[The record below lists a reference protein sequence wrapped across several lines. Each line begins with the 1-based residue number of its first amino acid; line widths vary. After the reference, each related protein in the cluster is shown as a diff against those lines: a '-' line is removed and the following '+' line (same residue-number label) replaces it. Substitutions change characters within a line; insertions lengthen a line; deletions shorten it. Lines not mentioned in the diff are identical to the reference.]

1 MKRILFISLSFI
13 IYTLSFNTSAHAESA
28 KSILDKAAAMVSNTS
43 GVQAQFQMISKQFG
57 STSGTISIK
66 GTKFHASTPHAI
78 IWFDGKTQ
86 WTYLKQN
93 DEVNVSN
100 PSEAELQALNPYNF
114 INIYKKGYKLSSK
127 KVENAYEVH
136 LVPTDKSR
144 SSYEVHLKS
153 TDKKRKLQ
161 EMYIIVDQKSYH
173 PTHVKM
179 MQNGKWSVVL
189 ISGLK
194 STALSDDMFQFN
206 AKDFPKAEVIDLR

>member
-1 MKRILFISLSFI
+1 M
-13 IYTLSFNTSAHAESA
+13 
-28 KSILDKAAAMVSNTS
+28 
-43 GVQAQFQMISKQFG
+43 G
-57 STSGTISIK
+57 
-66 GTKFHASTPHAI
+66 
-78 IWFDGKTQ
+78 
-86 WTYLKQN
+86 
-93 DEVNVSN
+93 
-100 PSEAELQALNPYNF
+100 
-114 INIYKKGYKLSSK
+114 
-127 KVENAYEVH
+127 
-136 LVPTDKSR
+136 

-194 STALSDDMFQFN
+194 STALSDDLFQFN